1 MKNKGKNFEEHFK
14 QSAKKEDLFI
24 YRLRDNAMSYTQT
37 DTLYS
42 HDNMCDFFIYRN
54 PNLFAFELKHTTYP
68 SIGIQISENDREKM
82 IKYHQIKQLQKASLY
97 DGIKAGFILSFE
109 NEDTKTESTFFI
121 EINNFIDFLAETG
134 KKSIN
139 MIDILRYK
147 GIKLEQK
154 KIRTNY
160 HYEITNLLNRI

>member
-14 QSAKKEDLFI
+14 QSAKKENLFI

-37 DTLYS
+37 DTLYN
-42 HDNMCDFFIYRN
+42 HDNMCDFF
-54 PNLFAFELKHTTYP
+54 ELKHTIYP
-68 SIGIQISENDREKM
+68 SISIQTSEDDREKM

-154 KIRTNY
+154 KLRTNY
-160 HYEITNLLNRI
+160 HYEITKLLDCI